1 MRVVCLAAAVVVAS
15 YAPADPQHRAGVV
28 VTSFVTTPSPLAH
41 YQRLARDAVTTT
53 EALMASAHVDPAWA
67 LAEAG
72 DVYLASLRF
81 DERKVARARFD
92 AVVDEVLAATDGDPA
107 AVRALVRMLA
117 FDLAQARS
125 AAGIVR
131 RLP

>member
-1 MRVVCLAAAVVVAS
+1 M
-15 YAPADPQHRAGVV
+15 
-28 VTSFVTTPSPLAH
+28 TSFTTTAERLAH
-41 YQRLARDAVTTT
+41 YRRLADDAVTTT
-53 EALMASAHVDPAWA
+53 EALMASAHVDPSWA

-92 AVVDEVLAATDGDPA
+92 AVVDEVLAATDGPA

-117 FDLAQARS
+117 FDLAQARA

-131 RLP
+131 GLG

>member
-1 MRVVCLAAAVVVAS
+1 MTS
-15 YAPADPQHRAGVV
+15 TERA
-28 VTSFVTTPSPLAH
+28 AH
-41 YQRLARDAVTTT
+41 YQRLAAEAVTTT

-81 DERKVARARFD
+81 DERKVARAAFD
-92 AVVDEVLAATDGDPA
+92 AVVDEVLEAAAGPA
-107 AVRALVRMLA
+107 EVRALVRMLA

-125 AAGIVR
+125 AAGVV
-131 RLP
+131 PA